1 MSSVL
6 KSFMPSS
13 AVSGVSETAES
24 SAASSSSDVSVTSLS
39 SKAGAS
45 KLKSSEPIVG
55 MSERSSRP
63 SMVSVVSSCAVSV

>member
-6 KSFMPSS
+6 KSFMPSP

-24 SAASSSSDVSVTSLS
+24 SAASSKTGVS
-39 SKAGAS
+39 AGAS